1 MTNSLNTTV
10 IGDEFER
17 RSVEII
23 TKVINEG
30 QLGYLSDC
38 LRIYPKGKYHSRLRA
53 NDIIFD
59 LAIEVWPPGASR
71 YVLIYL
77 IECKS
82 YKTRV
87 PVDRIEA
94 FHSKIQQVSG
104 VNAKGIFITNSPLQK
119 SALAMAEAIGMMVIQ
134 GESSDNYNIIL
145 HRTNRQF
152 GNQMPFI
159 DNNTNTTSF
168 DIGITLLEKELEKAI
183 QSAFTSIV
191 NASRVSYGIDK
202 LSKSDIEQTAIEE
215 LNKINPLVLSRAHP
229 LSQKVLKE
237 YLRDQLKL
245 KLVALGSKSNLLG
258 NCNIDSNIIGLNES
272 ISSTNREFFTLA
284 HEFGHYILHQKL
296 LIGQST
302 YDLFEDIEFNFR
314 TKRYELSTPNQWIEW
329 QANYF
334 AASLILPKE
343 PFLFRVWQF
352 QDELKMSKNIILLN
366 DHPQT
371 RTNFM
376 NLVNRLAYSFD
387 VSKTTI
393 IYRLKEMNLI
403 NNQSRL
409 KSIAQIIEDYKEEL
423 FT

>member
-1 MTNSLNTTV
+1 MANSLNTTV

-23 TKVINEG
+23 TKVIKEG

-38 LRIYPKGKYHSRLRA
+38 LRIYPKGKYHSKLRGD
-53 NDIIFD
+53 DIIFD

-71 YVLIYL
+71 YVMIYL

-119 SALAMAEAIGMMVIQ
+119 SALAMAETIGMMVIQ

-152 GNQMPFI
+152 GNRIPFI
-159 DNNTNTTSF
+159 DNHIDTASF
-168 DIGITLLEKELEKAI
+168 DTGITLLEKELEKAI
-183 QSAFTSIV
+183 QSAFTSIF
-191 NASRVSYGIDK
+191 NISRVSYGIDK
-202 LSKSDIEQTAIEE
+202 LSKSDIEQIALEE
-215 LNKINPLVLSRAHP
+215 LNKINPLVLSNAHP
-229 LSQKVLKE
+229 LSQNVLKE
-237 YLRDQLKL
+237 YLRDRLKL
-245 KLVALGSKSNLLG
+245 KLVSLDSRSNKLG
-258 NCNIDSNIIGLNES
+258 NCNIEHNTIGLNES
-272 ISSTNREFFTLA
+272 ISATNREFFTLA

-296 LIGQST
+296 SIGQSA

-314 TKRYELSTPNQWIEW
+314 TKRYELSAPNQWIEW

-343 PFLFRVWQF
+343 PFLYRIWQF
-352 QDELKMSKNIILLN
+352 QDELKMSRTIILLN

-371 RTNFM
+371 GTNFM
-376 NLVNRLAYSFD
+376 NLISRLAYSFD